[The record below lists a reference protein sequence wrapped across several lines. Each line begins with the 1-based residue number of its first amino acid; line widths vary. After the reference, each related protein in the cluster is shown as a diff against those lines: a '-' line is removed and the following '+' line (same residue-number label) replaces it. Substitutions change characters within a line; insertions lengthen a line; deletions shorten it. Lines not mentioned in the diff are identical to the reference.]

1 MYGVRYVGGRWE
13 EILALVQRFQLVLLP
28 GIVLLVLGGWL
39 YKRWRAKKARRA

>member
-1 MYGVRYVGGRWE
+1 MYGVRNVGGRWE
-13 EILALVQRFQLVLLP
+13 EVLTLVRRFQLVLLP